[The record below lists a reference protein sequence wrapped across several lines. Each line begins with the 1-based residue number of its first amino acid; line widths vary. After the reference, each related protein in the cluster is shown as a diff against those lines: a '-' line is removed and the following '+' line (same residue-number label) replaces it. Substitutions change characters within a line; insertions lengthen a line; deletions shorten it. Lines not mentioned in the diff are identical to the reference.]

1 MEIIEEVLHN
11 LGVTFDIILKHFK
24 SVDNYIVKSD
34 DENIELLLKNEEDKA
49 KFQNEIDKLVRENS
63 KSREIVINNK
73 SITISI

>member
-1 MEIIEEVLHN
+1 MKVIEEVLHN

-34 DENIELLLKNEEDKA
+34 EEHIELLLKNEEDKA
-49 KFQNEIDKLVRENS
+49 KFQHEIDKLVRENS
-63 KSREIVINNK
+63 KSREIIINDK